1 MQAEVDRL
9 STNWRTLLDAMPE
22 MVFLVREDGGVEY
35 LNRSARACFG
45 DPCPEQVAAGLPPV
59 CRDCRDSL
67 SPAAAAPSVREAVL
81 GSTPVEFSAVPF
93 IGYTGERLIMLV
105 MRDISQ
111 RKSYENE
118 LLQFNTSIET
128 ILSQKISELEA
139 SEVMR

>member
-45 DPCPEQVAAGLPPV
+45 DPCPEHVADSLSTI

-67 SPAAAAPSVREAVL
+67 SPAATAPRCARPCS
-81 GSTPVEFSAVPF
+81 VPF
-93 IGYTGERLIMLV
+93 RWSS
-105 MRDISQ
+105 RPC
-111 RKSYENE
+111 
-118 LLQFNTSIET
+118 
-128 ILSQKISELEA
+128 A
-139 SEVMR
+139 SSATPASG